1 MSRRVGNRSP
11 LGDDRSGVRS
21 SPRHSSLRRVL
32 PPLAIT
38 ALVALAGC
46 GSDGGG
52 GDDLSEAAQR
62 GRDIANSNGCASC
75 HGNDGQ
81 GSVGP
86 PWIGL
91 AGSQVTLADGSQVV
105 ADDAYLER
113 AIVDPGAEI
122 VDGFLLQMPANSLG
136 DEQVDAVVAYIKEL
150 AGGEEAGG

>member
-11 LGDDRSGVRS
+11 VGDDRSGVRS
-21 SPRHSSLRRVL
+21 TSPHTSLRRLL
-32 PPLAIT
+32 PPLVLV

-86 PWIGL
+86 PWVGL
-91 AGSQVTLADGSQVV
+91 AGSQVTLADGSVVV

-113 AIVDPGAEI
+113 AIVDPSAEI
-122 VDGFLLQMPANSLG
+122 VDGFLLQMPQNSLS
-136 DEQVDAVVAYIKEL
+136 DEQVDDIVTYIKEL